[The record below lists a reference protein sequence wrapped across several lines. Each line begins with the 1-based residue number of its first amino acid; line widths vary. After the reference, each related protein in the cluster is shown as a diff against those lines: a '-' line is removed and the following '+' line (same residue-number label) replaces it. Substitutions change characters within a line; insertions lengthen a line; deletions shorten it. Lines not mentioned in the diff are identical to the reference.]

1 MAIGAPPV
9 WVALIRGAGA
19 PSYRQWPV
27 VDIAE
32 AINYKPAAI
41 ESADG
46 RRLRR

>member
-1 MAIGAPPV
+1 LTLREV
-9 WVALIRGAGA
+9 VDALIRGAPC
-19 PSYRQWPV
+19 PSYRQRAG

-46 RRLRR
+46 EDIRR

>member
-9 WVALIRGAGA
+9 GCLDTRRGRAQL
-19 PSYRQWPV
+19 PEWPV